1 MREIKHIGKKEN
13 LDLHVGKLTVS
24 RSYKTLLVLALGYL
38 FLFTAFAG
46 LQNLHRSFHPEYG
59 FLSLCLIYGMFLVS
73 CLVVPSLM
81 IRIIGK
87 KYTLV
92 VSMVGYVIY
101 KLANFYPTRYTLV
114 FGSVIIGKAFF

>member
-24 RSYKTLLVLALGYL
+24 RSYKNLLVLALGYL

-46 LQNLHRSFHPEYG
+46 LQNLQSSFHPEYG

-87 KYTLV
+87 KIHAGCFNGRICYLQI
-92 VSMVGYVIY
+92 SEFLSYKIY
-101 KLANFYPTRYTLV
+101 FSIR
-114 FGSVIIGKAFF
+114 I

>member
-1 MREIKHIGKKEN
+1 
-13 LDLHVGKLTVS
+13 
-24 RSYKTLLVLALGYL
+24 
-38 FLFTAFAG
+38 
-46 LQNLHRSFHPEYG
+46 
-59 FLSLCLIYGMFLVS
+59 MFLVS

-114 FGSVIIGKAFF
+114 FGSEIIGKAFF

>member
-24 RSYKTLLVLALGYL
+24 RSYKNLLVLALGYL

-101 KLANFYPTRYTLV
+101 KLANFCPTGYTLV